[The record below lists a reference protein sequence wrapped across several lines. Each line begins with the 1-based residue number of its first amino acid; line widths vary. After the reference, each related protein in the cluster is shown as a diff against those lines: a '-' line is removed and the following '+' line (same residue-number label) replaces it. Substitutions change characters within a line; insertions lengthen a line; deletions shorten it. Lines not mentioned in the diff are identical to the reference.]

1 MLAGASS
8 YNEGMPRQLETV
20 VYGAHAVKKTDALQ
34 AEHPDQPWMWRE
46 DWATSAIRDSS
57 KATTIGLWVFTLFW
71 NAIAFPVAWIARPQ
85 MSGEPAALIVYLFPL
100 VGIILLISAVYQ
112 TLRSAKFG
120 TSICHLERVPIAPGR
135 MFRGDIEL
143 KTDVAPADG
152 YRLRIL
158 LINAVTNRTGKKRS
172 TTERL
177 IWDSEIVVDST
188 AAMRSPMGTR
198 IPFQFAT
205 PPDSHPTDDQ
215 DFYNRYLWRLSASA
229 ELPGVDYAAQ
239 FDLPVF
245 QTGQKA
251 DGSEFE
257 AFEQRHRVEAA
268 RHPVRPASG
277 VEITKLTGGGEQ
289 FRIHAKLTFG
299 QAFRSLLFPAV
310 WNAAIVAM
318 IHFQAPWGFP
328 AVFIAID
335 LLLLVASVDYFLG
348 RSTVE
353 VDGSGVRVRK
363 QWLGMGANEK
373 SYAPDAIAAIDGTS
387 AGANSKSFGVTLK
400 LRDGD
405 TRLLGAN
412 LPDRESADSVAA
424 KMMADLGR
432 A

>member
-1 MLAGASS
+1 VRG
-8 YNEGMPRQLETV
+8 
-20 VYGAHAVKKTDALQ
+20 KTKTLK

-46 DWATSAIRDSS
+46 DWAKSAIRDSS
-57 KATTIGLWVFTLFW
+57 KATTIGLWVFTLIW
-71 NAIAFPVAWIARPQ
+71 NAIAFPVTWVARPQ
-85 MSGEPAALIVYLFPL
+85 LSGENPLALIVWFFPV
-100 VGIILLISAVYQ
+100 VGIILLISAIYQ

-120 TSICHLERVPIAPGR
+120 TSICHLDRVPIAPGR

-143 KTDVAPADG
+143 KTDVPPADG
-152 YRLRIL
+152 YRMRVL
-158 LINAVTNRTGKKRS
+158 LINAVTNRTGRKRS

-177 IWDSEIVVDST
+177 IWDTEIVVEST

-198 IPFQFAT
+198 VPFQFAT

-245 QTGQKA
+245 QTGEKA

-268 RHPVRPASG
+268 RHQVRPASG

-289 FRIHAKLTFG
+289 FRIHAKKTFG
-299 QAFRSLLFPAV
+299 GVLRGLLFLAV

-318 IHFQAPWGFP
+318 IHFEAPWGFP

-335 LLLLVASVDYFLG
+335 LLLLVSSIDYFFG
-348 RSTVE
+348 KSTVE
-353 VDGSGVRVRK
+353 VDANGVRVRT
-363 QWLGMGANEK
+363 QWLGTGGKEK
-373 SYAPDAIAAIDGTS
+373 SYAPAEIASIDGTT
-387 AGANSKSFGVTLK
+387 AGANSKSFGVTMQ

-405 TRLLGAN
+405 TRLLGSN
-412 LPDRESADSVAA
+412 LPDRESADTIAA

-432 A
+432 